1 MDTDNLAL
9 VVGSYAD
16 AGKAAED
23 FAALKSGQEAGQYKV
38 VQAVVMSRDASGKV
52 DVKEHGDK
60 HVAAGATLGAG
71 AGLVV
76 GLFAPPLLAA
86 TAIGAGIG
94 AVLGKLSKR
103 HEEKKMGV
111 NVEEYLPPGSSAVV
125 AIVDDQWADAVE
137 NALVQS
143 DKRIN
148 QAIDSGDYDQ
158 LQKALA
164 KSSDQVTDAINS

>member
-1 MDTDNLAL
+1 MNTDNLAL
-9 VVGSYAD
+9 VVGSYAA

-23 FAALKSGQEAGQYKV
+23 FAALKSGEEAGQYKV
-38 VQAVVMSRDASGKV
+38 IQAVVMSRDASGKV
-52 DVKEHGDK
+52 DVKEHGDL
-60 HVAAGATLGAG
+60 HVAGGATLGAG
-71 AGLVV
+71 AGLVL

-94 AVLGKLSKR
+94 AVVGKLSKR

-111 NVEEYLPPGSSAVV
+111 DVEKYLPPGSSAVV

-158 LQKALA
+158 LQAALA
-164 KSSDQVTDAINS
+164 KSSDEVTDAINS